1 MAEEKPGQ
9 TEKTEPPKQASKEEN
24 VVFIGQKPVMSYVVA
39 CLTFFN
45 MSGGRE
51 ICIKARGQAISKA
64 VDTFEVLRRSFLKD
78 VAIKGITIGT
88 EELMREGRK
97 SNVSTIE
104 ITIMK
109 TAPK

>member
-1 MAEEKPGQ
+1 MAEEKPSQ
-9 TEKTEPPKQASKEEN
+9 TEKTEPPKQQSKEEN

-78 VAIKGITIGT
+78 VGIKGIKIGT
-88 EELMREGRK
+88 EEMMREGRK

-104 ITIMK
+104 ITISK
-109 TAPK
+109 TTPK